1 METSNELK
9 QLLKEKKELE
19 RRIQMLTTGALIRDN
34 VKLDRIG
41 FAGKFQNGKWALFY
55 KYVYVANVGCPGVP
69 ESRNKWQPMINGD
82 TVEDVIKQIPDAI
95 KALTDLYEEATLH
108 GQDT

>member
-9 QLLKEKKELE
+9 QLLKEKEKLE
-19 RRIQMLTTGALIRDN
+19 RRIQLLTTGALIHEN

-55 KYVYVANVGCPGVP
+55 KYAHVANTGSNGVP
-69 ESRNKWQPMINGD
+69 DPRTKWQPIINGD
-82 TVEDVIKQIPDAI
+82 TAEDVINQIPDAI
-95 KALTDLYEEATLH
+95 KALTDLYEEAIHH
-108 GQDT
+108 GKDI